1 MSHIFYLPNECY
13 LVRTKVGI
21 ELNLAD
27 KICKV
32 KIRENNEWVYFKF
45 SKQTD
50 TEFGGFRLQ
59 QDQYNNNKFY
69 EINKFREINNDE
81 LFSKGCKLFV
91 YN

>member
-13 LVRTKVGI
+13 LVSTKVGI

-32 KIRENNEWVYFKF
+32 KMREKNEWIYFRF

-50 TEFGGFRLQ
+50 SVFGGFRLQ
-59 QDQYNNNKFY
+59 QDQYNNKKFY
-69 EINKFREINNDE
+69 EINKFREITNDE
-81 LFSKGCKLFV
+81 LFSKGRKLFV